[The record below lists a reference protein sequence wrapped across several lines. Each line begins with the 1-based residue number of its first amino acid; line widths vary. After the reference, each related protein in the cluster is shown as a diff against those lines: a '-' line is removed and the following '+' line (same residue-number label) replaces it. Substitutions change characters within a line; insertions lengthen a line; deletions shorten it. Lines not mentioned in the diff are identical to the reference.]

1 MEKWLEEFKKGN
13 RMLIEAN
20 LAPMMGDRFQPTGF
34 ADLGAALYE
43 RPDGTRMLL
52 VESAQSVANRM
63 EKVIIG
69 ENGVD
74 VSSDLSGL
82 PYVRSTLTGV
92 TDAITSTLIEP
103 HRLNS
108 PFIIG
113 DKDFEKKL
121 KEEMGY
127 RTGTNVNWG
136 KVARVLFKY
145 DPNSLIHGVF
155 FSNLDDG
162 RVRLP
167 RLLTGFIEA
176 EGVREAYS
184 GGVKNNSIDPSGKI
198 QVVDSSIKSGVYSNV
213 PYHRVE
219 FVSDSIK
226 AYFNLDTGMLR
237 SYKLPEA
244 GTELLL
250 LLSTYKVVRFLE
262 EDLRLRTM
270 CDLKVEGPVKVVKP
284 AGMELPSSKDLLIR
298 LQVAIKV
305 CGEQDLFASPPIT
318 ELNVATKIGKE
329 KDDEEKTV
337 EGQ

>member
-1 MEKWLEEFKKGN
+1 MEKWLEECKKGN
-13 RMLIEAN
+13 RMLIEAD
-20 LAPMMGDRFQPTGF
+20 LTPMMGDRFQPTGF

-63 EKVIIG
+63 EKVIIK

-74 VSSDLSGL
+74 ISSDLVGI
-82 PYVRSTLTGV
+82 PYVRSTMTGV

-113 DKDFEKKL
+113 DKDFEKAVKG
-121 KEEMGY
+121 EMGY
-127 RTGTNVNWG
+127 RTGTNVDWG
-136 KVARVLFKY
+136 KVARVLLKY

-198 QVVDSSIKSGVYSNV
+198 QVADSTIKSGVYSNV

-219 FVSDSIK
+219 FVANRIR

-237 SYKLPEA
+237 SYALPEA
-244 GTELLL
+244 GTELLV
-250 LLSTYKVVRFLE
+250 LLSTYKVVKFLE

-270 CDLKVEGPVKVVKP
+270 CDLKVEGPLRVVRP
-284 AGMELPSSKDLLIR
+284 AGMELPSSNDLLVR
-298 LQVAIKV
+298 LQGAIRV
-305 CGEQDLFASPPIT
+305 CGEQGLFANPPVT
-318 ELNVATKIGKE
+318 QLSVATKMGKE
-329 KDDEEKTV
+329 KEDEDKSV